1 MVNCFFFENQN
12 VLFKICI
19 LYFFCFPSLFLNANQ
34 SVKTNL
40 TNLVILQ
47 YVESVNGWSAGCEIQ
62 AVNSDIT
69 ILETSIH
76 HHQALYE
83 GMCQAYTE
91 VSSNS
96 NYRY

>member
-1 MVNCFFFENQN
+1 MT
-12 VLFKICI
+12 LS
-19 LYFFCFPSLFLNANQ
+19 PFLI
-34 SVKTNL
+34 SDESF
-40 TNLVILQ
+40 ILQ

-91 VSSNS
+91 VSSN
-96 NYRY
+96 Y

>member
-1 MVNCFFFENQN
+1 MTLYYCFSFQ
-12 VLFKICI
+12 
-19 LYFFCFPSLFLNANQ
+19 
-34 SVKTNL
+34 TNL
-40 TNLVILQ
+40 TNLIILQ

-91 VSSNS
+91 VSRIHHHQALCVRGKVPGL
-96 NYRY
+96 YGG